1 MNKLRSSKLGIVFV
15 VLAML
20 GLITGPALALGCCCV
35 LPVAPHHHA
44 APSAMDNMPC
54 CHKATQQT
62 AKNQEH
68 CATQNTPV
76 ISRNCDCPQAQ
87 AQIFVTNSTP
97 QNGVFATSISTL
109 PLREF
114 AFARAH
120 WQCFANCQF
129 RLAKTSS
136 SLVFF
141 RLWPC
146 SACLLTKS

>member
-20 GLITGPALALGCCCV
+20 GFITGPALALGCCCV

-54 CHKATQQT
+54 CHQATQQT

-87 AQIFVTNSTP
+87 AQFFVTNSTP

-114 AFARAH
+114 AFAAPIGNALPIANLGWQKPPLLSFSSVSGRAPPV
-120 WQCFANCQF
+120 C
-129 RLAKTSS
+129 
-136 SLVFF
+136 
-141 RLWPC
+141 
-146 SACLLTKS
+146 